1 MKKTI
6 QLADIVRVLDILE
19 KLYPEA
25 RCALHFENPWQLLV
39 ATILSAQCT
48 DRQVNIV
55 TGELFAR
62 YPDPGSLAS
71 ASPDE
76 VEGMI
81 RSTGFFRNK
90 ARNLIGCAA
99 ALVVRHGGEVP
110 QTMEELVALAC
121 VGRKTANVVLG
132 NAFGI
137 PGLAV
142 DTHVKRL
149 AGRLGWSRQK
159 DPEGIER
166 ELCRLLPAPRWTQ
179 TSHLLIHHGRALCKA
194 QRPLCDRCA
203 VQALCPRIGVK
214 DVC

>member
-1 MKKTI
+1 MRRKKR
-6 QLADIVRVLDILE
+6 LENMLEVLDILKE
-19 KLYPEA
+19 NYPEA
-25 RCALHFENPWQLLV
+25 RCALIFQNPWQLLV

-55 TGELFAR
+55 TADLFVR
-62 YPDPGSLAS
+62 FPHPRCLAS
-71 ASPDE
+71 ADPDE
-76 VEGMI
+76 VEGLI

-90 ARNLIGCAA
+90 AKNLIGCAT
-99 ALVVRHGGEVP
+99 ALLGRHGGEVP
-110 QTMEELVALAC
+110 QTMEELVALPG

-149 AGRLGWSRQK
+149 VRRLGWSHRQ
-159 DPEGIER
+159 DPEGIE
-166 ELCRLLPAPRWTQ
+166 EDLCNILPPSLWTQ

-194 QRPLCDRCA
+194 QKPLCSRCP
-203 VQALCPRIGVK
+203 VQPFCPRLGVK
-214 DVC
+214 SGS

>member
-1 MKKTI
+1 MRKTI

-99 ALVVRHGGEVP
+99 ALVARHGGEVP
-110 QTMEELVALAC
+110 QTMEELVALAG